1 MTTAINIIVFIII
14 IMCIPLLIGPFMLLI
29 IEILKAI
36 IDIFIFII
44 EMFWLIGQLCYPKL
58 KKITKIKLNY
68 PILYQKMQYV

>member
-1 MTTAINIIVFIII
+1 MITAVNIIVFIVT
-14 IMCIPLLIGPFMLLI
+14 IMCIPLLIVPFMLLI

-44 EMFWLIGQLCYPKL
+44 ELLWLIGQICYPKL
-58 KKITKIKLNY
+58 EKITKIKLNY